1 MPSSRAFRPYTVYSQ
16 RGQVKYTENRVACQD
31 GARNFKELS
40 SMKMDFQ
47 LSDEP
52 KDMRRALRDFAKG
65 EVKDFTQEWY
75 IREESPMSLI
85 IKKACE
91 LSPR

>member
-1 MPSSRAFRPYTVYSQ
+1 
-16 RGQVKYTENRVACQD
+16 
-31 GARNFKELS
+31 
-40 SMKMDFQ
+40 MKMDFQ

-52 KDMRRALRDFAKG
+52 KDMGRAVRDFAKE

-85 IKKACE
+85 TTKACG
-91 LSPR
+91 LSFDRLPLLQHV

>member
-1 MPSSRAFRPYTVYSQ
+1 
-16 RGQVKYTENRVACQD
+16 
-31 GARNFKELS
+31 
-40 SMKMDFQ
+40 MKMDFQ

-85 IKKACE
+85 TKKACE

>member
-1 MPSSRAFRPYTVYSQ
+1 
-16 RGQVKYTENRVACQD
+16 
-31 GARNFKELS
+31 
-40 SMKMDFQ
+40 MDFQ

-52 KDMRRALRDFAKG
+52 KGIRRALRDFGKR

-75 IREESPMSLI
+75 IREECPMLLI

-91 LSPR
+91 LLPG